1 METGCKKQK
10 TANYSSLG
18 HRRSLQGPDR
28 HQYQQAVRFDLVER
42 PVQFEPP
49 EDSIDFSKPGN
60 SIRRPMASE
69 ENLIGISE
77 EIQSPSLSPKNRK
90 SCVHLVDFSD
100 DSNGHNGSTQDGG
113 KSGPAEPIG
122 LRHRAESNGYIIDPL
137 HLSRRLSPD
146 YIVI

>member
-1 METGCKKQK
+1 
-10 TANYSSLG
+10 
-18 HRRSLQGPDR
+18 
-28 HQYQQAVRFDLVER
+28 
-42 PVQFEPP
+42 
-49 EDSIDFSKPGN
+49 
-60 SIRRPMASE
+60 MASE
-69 ENLIGISE
+69 EKLIGISE

-113 KSGPAEPIG
+113 KSVPAVPID
-122 LRHRAESNGYIIDPL
+122 LRHRAESNGYIIHPL